1 MKTNQTARVL
11 ELLKRFNDGKTINIQ
26 TLLTEPLWEG
36 KSEKTL
42 RRDLDVIKE
51 YFPESFERVKG
62 VKGTYRAVTK
72 EMFDNFID
80 KKMLSLLVIAYNL
93 ADKNRLFESFEID
106 EIEKNLLK
114 SKLKSSDDCY
124 EFITKPFEDKKVAND
139 LLKNLEFAI
148 KYKRKLKVTYNAQED
163 TKDFTLNPYKI
174 VFINENFYLSCESEY
189 GFTMLRVQNI
199 TNVDVKKETFRKNF
213 DIVDFIKTI
222 QTPFAKYTEDFRKN
236 MIHVKLQI
244 SKEKSRFFKL
254 KKFFASQKI
263 EKTNEDGSVIVAYTF
278 TQISEILTFVLS
290 WLPHAKVLEPKELK
304 DEIDDILKKATC

>member
-1 MKTNQTARVL
+1 MTNQTARVL
-11 ELLKRFNDGKTINIQ
+11 ELLKRFNDGKTINIE

-36 KSEKTL
+36 RSEKTL

-51 YFPESFERVKG
+51 YFPESFENVKG

-80 KKMLSLLVIAYNL
+80 NRMLSLLVIAYNL
-93 ADKNRLFESFEID
+93 ADKNRLFESFDMD

-114 SKLKSSDDCY
+114 SKLKSSDNCY
-124 EFITKPFEDKKVAND
+124 EFITKPFEDKKVADD

-148 KYKRKLKVTYNAQED
+148 KYKRKLEVTYNAQEEI
-163 TKDFTLNPYKI
+163 KDFTLNPYKI
-174 VFINENFYLSCESEY
+174 VFINENFYLASESEY
-189 GFTMLRVQNI
+189 GFTMLRIQNI
-199 TNVDVKKETFRKNF
+199 TNIDVKKETFHKNF

-222 QTPFAKYTEDFRKN
+222 QTPFARYTEDFRKN

-244 SKEKSRFFKL
+244 SKEKARFFKL

-263 EKTNEDGSVIVAYTF
+263 EKTNDDGSVVVVYTF
-278 TQISEILTFVLS
+278 TQTSEVLTFILS
-290 WLPHAKVLEPKELK
+290 WLPHVKVLEPKELK
-304 DEIDDILKKATC
+304 DEVNGILEKAKC